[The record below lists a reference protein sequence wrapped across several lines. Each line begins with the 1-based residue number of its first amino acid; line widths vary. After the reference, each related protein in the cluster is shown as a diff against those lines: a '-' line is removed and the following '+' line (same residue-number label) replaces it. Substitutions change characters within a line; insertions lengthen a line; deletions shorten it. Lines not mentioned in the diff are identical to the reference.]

1 MITTTILP
9 PPIKQFFDPML
20 LDPLQG
26 IKLTVENK
34 IISLAKKKIRPQDR
48 GKKRE
53 FERLLKQFYET
64 YERKKIEET
73 QYKEKI
79 KAASKRPDFATAS
92 KTETFR
98 KFQIETASH

>member
-1 MITTTILP
+1 MKTTTILP

-34 IISLAKKKIRPQDR
+34 IINLAKKKIRPQDV

-79 KAASKRPDFATAS
+79 KKADKRSSLPAASKARPFT
-92 KTETFR
+92 
-98 KFQIETASH
+98 KFQNETASY